1 MTDFDIDLPPIVI
14 WNDLTY
20 YNKEFY
26 EGKMII
32 EKVNDKYIK
41 LTVPDEENEN
51 DIVVKIKFLLGV
63 DVTYDARER

>member
-1 MTDFDIDLPPIVI
+1 
-14 WNDLTY
+14 
-20 YNKEFY
+20 
-26 EGKMII
+26 MII
-32 EKVNDKYIK
+32 EKVNYKYIK